1 MPLDQNSLLIAI
13 GIAASGLMVTLLIA
27 WTGARQDK
35 YLLCWGGGL
44 AFIVSSVVLYGLFS
58 DPYVPA
64 LQFLAFELLLTG
76 FALAHVGAV
85 LFRVGEV
92 NPGRKML
99 IWTGFTASMGLAFVT
114 GYSGV
119 GTIIC
124 NVACCFYFGMAGR
137 EFWRGRS
144 KSPLAMWSQALLYW
158 ATAASF
164 LLCAAVLL
172 VNGQF
177 VLTARPSNWAE
188 DINSLVIIVALAG
201 IGALALAVNQLR
213 ATTAERCRA
222 LTNSLTGLMNRRGFF
237 DWSETLP
244 VADGT
249 AMVMLDLDN
258 FKSINDGFGHARGDD
273 VLVRFADIV
282 RANLRPTD
290 KAARLGGEEFCIV
303 LEQVSPSEASAV
315 AERIRAALEATAPLS
330 GSFGPPTVSA
340 GVAIAFGG
348 DDTFETL
355 LRRADA
361 ALYAAKQ
368 HGRNR
373 VEGPRPRLVA

>member
-1 MPLDQNSLLIAI
+1 MLLDQNSLLIAI
-13 GIAASGLMVTLLIA
+13 GIAASGLMTTLLIA
-27 WTGARQDK
+27 WAGARKDK

-44 AFIVSSVVLYGLFS
+44 AFIVFAVILYGFYS

-64 LQFLAFELLLTG
+64 LQFAAFELLITG

-85 LFRVGEV
+85 LFRTGTVQ
-92 NPGRKML
+92 PGRKML
-99 IWTGFTASMGLAFVT
+99 IWTGFTSAMGLSFVV

-119 GTIIC
+119 GTILC
-124 NVACCFYFGMAGR
+124 NLACCFYFVLAGR
-137 EFWRGRS
+137 EFWRGRAEA
-144 KSPLAMWSQALLYW
+144 PLAMWSQALLYW

-164 LLCAAVLL
+164 LLCAVVLT
-172 VNGQF
+172 VTGQF

-213 ATTAERCRA
+213 ATTAERRRA
-222 LTNSLTGLMNRRGFF
+222 LTDSLTGLMNRRALF

-249 AMVMLDLDN
+249 AVVMLDLDN
-258 FKSINDGFGHARGDD
+258 FKTINDSFGHARGDD

-282 RANLRPTD
+282 RAQLRPED
-290 KAARLGGEEFCIV
+290 KAARLGGEEFCLV
-303 LEQVSPSEASAV
+303 LQQMSPTEASAV
-315 AERIRAALEATAPLS
+315 AERIRGALEATAPLS
-330 GSFGPPTVSA
+330 RSFGPPTVSA

-348 DDTFETL
+348 DDTFDTL
-355 LRRADA
+355 LRRADT

-368 HGRNR
+368 DGRNR
-373 VEGPRPRLVA
+373 VEGPKPRLVA